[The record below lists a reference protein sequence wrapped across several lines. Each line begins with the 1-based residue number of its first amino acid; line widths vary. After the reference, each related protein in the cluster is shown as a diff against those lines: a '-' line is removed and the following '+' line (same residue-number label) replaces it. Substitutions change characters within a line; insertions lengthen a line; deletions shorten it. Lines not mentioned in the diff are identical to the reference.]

1 MERPDVLR
9 KKKKGDEDENA
20 AMEPSELCVSDHGVS
35 HISPSQMPARSK
47 RINTGVDP
55 RVERHVVQEHGFR
68 DAQQY
73 RTHVLGKQKA
83 AGLQKITAQII
94 RTRLT
99 RGEALAKRIELR
111 IFVF

>member
-1 MERPDVLR
+1 MDEQKIGRNETFLRPGETR
-9 KKKKGDEDENA
+9 RIEKKIKGDEDENA

-73 RTHVLGKQKA
+73 
-83 AGLQKITAQII
+83 
-94 RTRLT
+94 
-99 RGEALAKRIELR
+99 
-111 IFVF
+111 